1 MNNFQNTINVKKII
15 LLSFLGLISL
25 SAFAQRGWELGGW
38 LGTSH
43 YFGDLNTSFDLSKPG
58 IAGGIVGRY
67 NFNDRIC
74 FRLSGNYG
82 SVRADDADSDNSYE
96 VARNLSFQSPVL
108 DGSASLEFNFLP
120 YIHGSKDQFYT
131 PYLFAGFTGF
141 YFNPM
146 AERDNG
152 ELVELRTLGTEGQF
166 KGEEYYSI
174 QGGLN
179 YGVGFKVALNYEW
192 SLNIEIGAR
201 YLFSDYLDDVSTTY
215 ADLDDLE
222 DLRGP
227 IAAELADRSIPVP
240 GVDAGLLAQP
250 GRQRGNSSNNDS
262 YVMAGISLLYY
273 FGDLRCPDYG
283 R

>member
-1 MNNFQNTINVKKII
+1 MNVKKLIV
-15 LLSFLGLISL
+15 LSFLAFTSL
-25 SAFAQRGWELGGW
+25 YAFGQRGWELGGW

-43 YFGDLNTSFDLSKPG
+43 YFGDLNTSFDLSTPG
-58 IAGGIVGRY
+58 LSGGVVARY

-74 FRLSGNYG
+74 FKLSGNYG
-82 SVRADDADSDNSYE
+82 SVRADDANSENSYE
-96 VARNLSFQSPVL
+96 VARNLSFQSPII
-108 DGSASLEFNFLP
+108 DGSGSLEFNFLP
-120 YIHGSKDQFYT
+120 YLHGSKDQFYT

-152 ELVELRTLGTEGQF
+152 ELVELRSLGTEGQF

-192 SLNIEIGAR
+192 SLNFEIGAR
-201 YLFSDYLDDVSTTY
+201 SLFTDYLDDVSTTY
-215 ADLDDLE
+215 TDLDDLA

-227 IAAELADRSIPVP
+227 IAAELSDRSIPVP
-240 GVDAGLLAQP
+240 GVDIGLLSQP
-250 GRQRGNSSNNDS
+250 GRQRGNSSNNDT
-262 YVMAGISLLYY
+262 YVMAGVSLVYY
-273 FGDLRCPDYG
+273 FGDLRCPEYSK
-283 R
+283 